1 MISSTSSCPAVSAA
15 DPNVKKVSLG
25 GLGGL
30 GVFSN
35 FNYNADSPD
44 LGSRENVVVG
54 GFSVDQRAA
63 FDLAIAGENV
73 FLTGPGGTG
82 KTFWIK
88 SFVKEMQARGK
99 CVSVCAMTGC
109 AAVLLGAKAR
119 TIHSWS
125 GVRLARGTRESI
137 IDSSVRNRA
146 AAKNWRGCDVL
157 VVDEVSMMSLKMFE
171 VLDDIGRR
179 LRRGAGRM
187 PIGGS
192 PFGGLQIVFVGDFF
206 QLPPVGEAGDPDSA
220 KFCFQS
226 ERWFATFARSCC
238 VVLTTVFRQRDEAY
252 ARLLGEVRVGAL
264 SAEGRALLEGRVVVE
279 GDGDNV
285 DRIMTRIF
293 PVKYKVDAV
302 NRFHF
307 DKLGTSEMAFA
318 CVEKRDC
325 RTYLETGVPI
335 PSEMLSRGVPLGRD
349 FEAEMGRLMANV
361 EERVVLKVGAVVM
374 LTYNL
379 SVEEGLCNGS
389 QGVVVG
395 LEVTGDVVAPVVQFR
410 NGIKRRIGPHFWQSD
425 EWPVLAV
432 GQVPLILAWALTI
445 HKIQGATLD
454 CAEMDLGDSVFEY
467 GQTYVAL
474 SRVRTLEGIT
484 LKKFSV
490 GKIRAHPL
498 VRDFYD
504 SISSVVVK

>member
-1 MISSTSSCPAVSAA
+1 MGFGCAS
-15 DPNVKKVSLG
+15 
-25 GLGGL
+25 
-30 GVFSN
+30 
-35 FNYNADSPD
+35 
-44 LGSRENVVVG
+44 
-54 GFSVDQRAA
+54 GFSPEQRVA
-63 FDLAIAGENV
+63 FDLGVAGKNV
-73 FLTGPGGTG
+73 FVTGPGGTG
-82 KTFWIK
+82 KTFWIQ

-99 CVSVCAMTGC
+99 SVTVCAMTGC
-109 AAVLLGAKAR
+109 AAVLLGTKAR
-119 TIHSWS
+119 TLHSWS
-125 GVRLARGTRESI
+125 GVRLARGSRESI
-137 IDSSVRNRA
+137 IDSVLRNRA
-146 AAKNWRGCDVL
+146 AIKNWRGCDVL

-179 LRRGAGRM
+179 LRRLRSGGGRNVAFGGL

-192 PFGGLQIVFVGDFF
+192 PFGGLHVVFVGDFF
-206 QLPPVGEAGDPDSA
+206 QLPPVGESGDADSA

-226 ERWFATFARSCC
+226 ERWFATFARENC
-238 VVLTTVFRQRDEAY
+238 VVFTTVFRQRDEAY

-264 SAEGRALLEGRVVVE
+264 SAEGRALLEGRVKQSEDDCGVGVGDDVGNGVE
-279 GDGDNV
+279 NDCDKGETKV
-285 DRIMTRIF
+285 TTTRIF

-307 DKLGTSEMAFA
+307 DKLGVSEMAFSF
-318 CVEKRDC
+318 VEKRNC
-325 RTYLETGVPI
+325 RTYLESGLPI
-335 PSEMLSRGVPLGRD
+335 PSELLLRGHPPTGSREY
-349 FEAEMGRLMANV
+349 EAELGRLMANV

-395 LEVTGDVVAPVVQFR
+395 LEVTGDVIAPVVQFR
-410 NGIKRRIGPHFWQSD
+410 NGVKRRIGPHFWQSD

-454 CAEMDLGDSVFEY
+454 CAEMDLGESVFEY

-498 VRDFYD
+498 VQAFYEGIAD
-504 SISSVVVK
+504 NK

>member
-1 MISSTSSCPAVSAA
+1 V
-15 DPNVKKVSLG
+15 
-25 GLGGL
+25 
-30 GVFSN
+30 
-35 FNYNADSPD
+35 
-44 LGSRENVVVG
+44 
-54 GFSVDQRAA
+54 
-63 FDLAIAGENV
+63 
-73 FLTGPGGTG
+73 
-82 KTFWIK
+82 
-88 SFVKEMQARGK
+88 
-99 CVSVCAMTGC
+99 
-109 AAVLLGAKAR
+109 
-119 TIHSWS
+119 
-125 GVRLARGTRESI
+125 
-137 IDSSVRNRA
+137 
-146 AAKNWRGCDVL
+146 
-157 VVDEVSMMSLKMFE
+157 
-171 VLDDIGRR
+171 
-179 LRRGAGRM
+179 
-187 PIGGS
+187 
-192 PFGGLQIVFVGDFF
+192 VFVGDFF
-206 QLPPVGEAGDPDSA
+206 QLPPVGESGDADSA

-226 ERWFATFARSCC
+226 ERWFATFTRSSC
-238 VVLTTVFRQRDEAY
+238 VVFTTVFRQRDAAY

-264 SAEGRALLEGRVVVE
+264 SAEGRALLEGRVRQIE
-279 GDGDNV
+279 DDSGNEDGDKC
-285 DRIMTRIF
+285 DRVTTRIF

-307 DKLGTSEMAFA
+307 DKLAVSEMAFT

-325 RTYLETGVPI
+325 RTYLESGVPI
-335 PSEMLSRGVPLGRD
+335 PSEILSRGVPLGREY
-349 FEAEMGRLMANV
+349 EAELSRLMANV

-395 LEVTGDVVAPVVQFR
+395 LEVTGDVVAPVVKFR
-410 NGIKRRIGPHFWQSD
+410 NGLKRRIGPHFWQSD

-454 CAEMDLGDSVFEY
+454 CAEMDLGESVFEY

-498 VRDFYD
+498 VRAFYEGIAD
-504 SISSVVVK
+504 K